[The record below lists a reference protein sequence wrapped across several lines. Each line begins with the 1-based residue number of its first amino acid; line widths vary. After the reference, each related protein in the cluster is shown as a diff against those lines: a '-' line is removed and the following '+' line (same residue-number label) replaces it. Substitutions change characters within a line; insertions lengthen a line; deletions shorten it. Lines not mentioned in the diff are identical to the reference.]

1 VSASRAPS
9 AERSKDA
16 LVAPDAT
23 LACSVTCG
31 EGVAGVRPPEGA
43 SDVALADGT
52 NQRAHSSVPAAVAV
66 SNGRRA
72 DDTEY
77 RSPCDAGELAVWC
90 DVSEQRG
97 SQESH
102 GRRAPYAPVMNQPET
117 SRFVRL
123 RVELVLEVDDEG
135 AVTEEALARIAQD
148 ADLPPAERVHAEAA
162 VTDDTAEALA

>member
-31 EGVAGVRPPEGA
+31 DGTAVVRPPPGA

-77 RSPCDAGELAVWC
+77 RSPCNAGRSGER
-90 DVSEQRG
+90 RG
-97 SQESH
+97 GEDCR
-102 GRRAPYAPVMNQPET
+102 GRGPM
-117 SRFVRL
+117 
-123 RVELVLEVDDEG
+123 RV
-135 AVTEEALARIAQD
+135 
-148 ADLPPAERVHAEAA
+148 
-162 VTDDTAEALA
+162 